1 MRKLSKSAGVHPDR
15 SEGQALLLVLLSMSV
30 VLTIVL
36 SILARST
43 LDIGVSSRSEESVRA
58 FSAAE
63 AGIEQ
68 ALVAGSTGLVTIGNA
83 TFDAKVT
90 YSSANE
96 FILSPDLYSGESAT
110 VWFTSHDPSGNLV
123 CPCFTGNE
131 IEVCWGKEGTNP
143 NLPTTPALEVS
154 IVYLEGDYTT
164 AKIARVVVDPNY
176 SRRMSNSFSDPS
188 GGGICTIDS
197 KKFAFR
203 YKFNLALLRVN
214 TSGLQL
220 ARIALLYNN
229 NMGHPVSVRVFG
241 GNLPAQGVTIESI
254 GRSDVSGGSTRKIKV
269 TRGFKELPGI
279 FGNVVFSQG
288 GI

>member
-1 MRKLSKSAGVHPDR
+1 MKKLSNNTS
-15 SEGQALLLVLLSMSV
+15 GQALLLVLLSMSV

-36 SILARST
+36 SIVARST
-43 LDIGVSSRSEESVRA
+43 LDIGVSTRSEESVRA

-68 ALVAGSTGLVTIGNA
+68 ALVAGSTGDVSIGDA
-83 TFDAKVT
+83 TFNAKVT
-90 YSSANE
+90 YSSVNE
-96 FILSPDLYSGESAT
+96 FILSPGLYSGESAT
-110 VWFTSHDPSGNLV
+110 VWFTSHDLNGNLV

-131 IEVCWGKEGTNP
+131 IEVCWGEETTNP

-176 SRRMSNSFSDPS
+176 SRKMLNSFSDPS
-188 GGGICTIDS
+188 GGRICTIDS
-197 KKFAFR
+197 QKFAFR
-203 YKFNLALLRVN
+203 YKFNLAALRVN

-229 NMGHPVSVRVFG
+229 NMGYPVSVRVFG
-241 GNLPAQGVTIESI
+241 GDLPVQKLIINSSG
-254 GRSDVSGGSTRKIKV
+254 VSGSSTRKIEV
-269 TRGFKELPGI
+269 NRGFKELPGV
-279 FGNVVFSQG
+279 FENAVFSQG